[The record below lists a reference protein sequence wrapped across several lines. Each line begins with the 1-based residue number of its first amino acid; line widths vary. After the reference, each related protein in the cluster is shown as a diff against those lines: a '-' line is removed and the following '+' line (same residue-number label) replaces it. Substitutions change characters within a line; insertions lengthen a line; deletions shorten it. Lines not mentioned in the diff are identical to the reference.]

1 MKNETEK
8 HYYVKFFIAQ
18 RLKQYHFNVEI
29 EPYFSKI
36 MQYPDI
42 LVDAKVAIEVQFSRI
57 SIKRLNLDQE
67 DLNKLEL
74 QLFGLSNN
82 YNIVRVIYT

>member
-1 MKNETEK
+1 
-8 HYYVKFFIAQ
+8 
-18 RLKQYHFNVEI
+18 
-29 EPYFSKI
+29 

-57 SIKRLNLDQE
+57 SIKEVKSRSRGFEQI
-67 DLNKLEL
+67 EL

>member
-1 MKNETEK
+1 
-8 HYYVKFFIAQ
+8 
-18 RLKQYHFNVEI
+18 
-29 EPYFSKI
+29 

>member
-1 MKNETEK
+1 
-8 HYYVKFFIAQ
+8 
-18 RLKQYHFNVEI
+18 
-29 EPYFSKI
+29 

-57 SIKRLNLDQE
+57 SIKEVKSHQE

>member
-1 MKNETEK
+1 
-8 HYYVKFFIAQ
+8 
-18 RLKQYHFNVEI
+18 
-29 EPYFSKI
+29 

-57 SIKRLNLDQE
+57 SIKEVKSHQE

-82 YNIVRVIYT
+82 YNIVRVIYTEHVSSLFH

>member
-1 MKNETEK
+1 
-8 HYYVKFFIAQ
+8 
-18 RLKQYHFNVEI
+18 
-29 EPYFSKI
+29 

-57 SIKRLNLDQE
+57 SIKEVKSRRE